1 MNGYELL
8 AQYKKQIKECF
19 TVPNDWLPEE
29 FQDQRTDSV
38 SLADIERKCDARDKC
53 TLSNFEEESIERAK
67 RVQAYRSQIDRG
79 EEIDYIPRQGGAGR
93 AYTPSQVGDKNIYIL
108 YSRYLLTYDDVYIRK
123 EGVVC

>member
-8 AQYKKQIKECF
+8 AQFEKEIKECF
-19 TVPNDWLPEE
+19 TVPNHWLPLD

-53 TLSNFEEESIERAK
+53 TLSNFEEESIDRAK

-79 EEIDYIPRQGGAGR
+79 EEIDYIPR
-93 AYTPSQVGDKNIYIL
+93 
-108 YSRYLLTYDDVYIRK
+108 
-123 EGVVC
+123 

>member
-67 RVQAYRSQIDRG
+67 RVQAYRSQNDRG
-79 EEIDYIPRQGGAGR
+79 LEITYLPR
-93 AYTPSQVGDKNIYIL
+93 
-108 YSRYLLTYDDVYIRK
+108 
-123 EGVVC
+123 

>member
-38 SLADIERKCDARDKC
+38 SLADVERKCDARDRC
-53 TLSNFEEESIERAK
+53 TLSSFEEESIERAS

-79 EEIDYIPRQGGAGR
+79 EEITYIPR
-93 AYTPSQVGDKNIYIL
+93 
-108 YSRYLLTYDDVYIRK
+108 
-123 EGVVC
+123 